1 MSIDVIKN
9 LVDKGVSASGRA
21 PEDVMF
27 VAIGGGYWMSYGD
40 FMSLTRFP
48 NIGQTVDALPA
59 GFKVVFRDW
68 AHLEHH
74 MSVWRYHEPLRRP
87 EKRYYID
94 RRPRDRTLGDFV
106 VRKYSIRDEEN
117 EEKK

>member
-1 MSIDVIKN
+1 MDAIKN
-9 LVDKGVSASGRA
+9 QVSEGVSGSGRT

-27 VAIGGGYWMSYGD
+27 VAVGGGYWMTYGD

-48 NIGQTVDALPA
+48 NIGQQTSDALPA

-68 AHLEHH
+68 AHLEHYTGA
-74 MSVWRYHEPLRRP
+74 WRYHEPLRRP
-87 EKRYYID
+87 EKRYFVD

-106 VRKYSIRDEEN
+106 VRKYSIRDDA
-117 EEKK
+117 